1 MTQRSSS
8 LGRSLGLLADLYQLT
23 MACGYWKSGM
33 ADHEAVFHLTFRRHP
48 FGSGFTVA
56 CGLGPAVD
64 FLEEFC
70 FDETDRE
77 YLQTLRGNDGKPLFE
92 KAFLEHLGNLK
103 LSCDIDAIPEG
114 TVVFPDEPL
123 LRVRGPLIE
132 CQLLETALLNIVNFQ
147 TLIATKAA
155 RVVIAAGEKPV
166 LEFGLR
172 RAQGIDGGL
181 AATRAA
187 YVGGCEG
194 TSNTLAGK
202 LLGIPVRGTHAHSW
216 VMSFAAEEEAFQTY
230 AGAMPN
236 NCLFLVD
243 TYDTVNGVRLA
254 IRAGKRLREQGHEMV
269 GIRLDSGDL
278 ASLSVKARQMLDDA
292 GFPKAVIVASSDL
305 DEHVIAG
312 LNKRGAHVDVWGVG
326 TRLATA
332 YDEPALGGVYKLS
345 ALRKAGGTWQYK
357 LKLSEEP
364 AKVSNPGILGVR
376 RFSKQGRFV
385 ADAIYN
391 EEEAP
396 TGSWTLVDLADP
408 DSRYVV
414 SPDSQPEELLKPV
427 FRQGTS
433 VYKSPPIEEIRAY
446 CRQQLSRLDEGIK
459 KLAGPSR
466 YRVGLEEGLY
476 NLRSSLVAKAQQL
489 GRENASG

>member
-1 MTQRSSS
+1 MTQS
-8 LGRSLGLLADLYQLT
+8 LSPPGQSLGLLTDLYQLT

-33 ADHEAVFHLTFRRHP
+33 AAREAVFHLTFRKHP
-48 FGSGFTVA
+48 FGGEFTVA
-56 CGLGPAVD
+56 CGLGPALD
-64 FLEEFC
+64 FLKEFR
-70 FDETDRE
+70 FDETDRQ

-92 KAFLEHLGNLK
+92 RAFLEYLGKLK

-155 RVVIAAGEKPV
+155 RVVMAAGEAPV

-230 AGAMPN
+230 AGVMPN

-243 TYDTVNGVRLA
+243 TYDTVNGVRRA
-254 IRAGKRLREQGHEMV
+254 IRAGEWLREQGHEMV

-278 ASLSVKARQMLDDA
+278 ASLSVKARRMLDDA

-305 DEHVIAG
+305 DEHAIAG
-312 LNKRGAHVDVWGVG
+312 LNKRGARVDVWGVG

-345 ALRKAGGTWQYK
+345 ALRKDGGAWQYK

-364 AKVSNPGILGVR
+364 AKVSNPGVLGVR
-376 RFSKQGRFV
+376 RFSRQGRFV

-391 EEEAP
+391 EEEALP
-396 TGSWTLVDLADP
+396 ASWTLVDPANP
-408 DSRYVV
+408 GSRYAV
-414 SPDSQPEELLKPV
+414 SPDYQAEELLEPV
-427 FRQGTS
+427 LRQGTG
-433 VYKSPPIEEIRAY
+433 VYESPPIEELRAY

-459 KLAGPSR
+459 KLEQPSR

-476 NLRSSLVAKAQQL
+476 KLRSSLVAQARRPTQKHHP
-489 GRENASG
+489 G

>member
-1 MTQRSSS
+1 MTQRPLSP
-8 LGRSLGLLADLYQLT
+8 GRSLGLLADLYQLT
-23 MACGYWKSGM
+23 MAFGYWKSGM
-33 ADHEAVFHLTFRRHP
+33 AAHEAVFHLTFRKHP

-56 CGLGPAVD
+56 CGLRPAVD
-64 FLEEFC
+64 FLEEFR
-70 FDETDRE
+70 FDQTDRQ
-77 YLQTLRGNDGKPLFE
+77 YLQTLQGNDGKPLFE
-92 KAFLEHLGNLK
+92 NAFLEHLGKLK
-103 LSCDIDAIPEG
+103 LSCDVDAIPEG
-114 TVVFPDEPL
+114 TVVFPHEPL

-187 YVGGCEG
+187 YIGGCEG
-194 TSNTLAGK
+194 TSNALAGK

-216 VMSFAAEEEAFQTY
+216 VMSFSAEEEAFQTY
-230 AGAMPN
+230 AGTMPN
-236 NCLFLVD
+236 NCVFLVD
-243 TYDTVNGVRLA
+243 TYHTINGVRRA
-254 IRAGKRLREQGHEMV
+254 IRAGKWLREHGHEMV

-278 ASLSVKARQMLDDA
+278 ASLSAKARQMLDDE

-305 DEHVIAG
+305 DEHAIAT
-312 LNKRGAHVDVWGVG
+312 LNKQGACVDVWGVG

-345 ALRKAGGTWQYK
+345 ALRKAGEAWQYK

-364 AKVSNPGILGVR
+364 AKVSNPGILQVR
-376 RFSKQGRFV
+376 RFTKHGRFV

-391 EEEAP
+391 EAETP
-396 TGSWTLVDLADP
+396 LPPWTIVDPAKP
-408 DSRYVV
+408 DSRYAV
-414 SPDSQPEELLKPV
+414 SSDCQQAELLKPV
-427 FRQGTS
+427 LRQGTC
-433 VYKSPPIEEIRAY
+433 VYESPPIEEIQTY
-446 CRQQLSRLDEGIK
+446 CRRQLSQLDDAIK
-459 KLAGPSR
+459 KLDRPSR
-466 YRVGLEEGLY
+466 YRVGLEEGLDS
-476 NLRSSLVAKAQQL
+476 LRSSLVAKARQL
-489 GRENASG
+489 TRKTNPV